1 MSTRILLIDD
11 DPAVHEVARPY
22 LEREGYL
29 VYSATVA
36 RDGID
41 LARIRNPSLL
51 VLDRMLPD
59 MTGEQVL
66 EEIRRRSDVP
76 VVMLSG
82 AAGVDER
89 IEGLALGADDYLNKP
104 FSPRELIARVKA
116 VLRRRGEGGGVQAEV
131 LVFDGGS
138 LHIDTV
144 RHEVRVDGSVR
155 DLTPSEYNLL
165 LALAEHPG
173 RVYTRS
179 ELAYKARGHDFEGYE
194 RTVDA
199 HIKNLRRKI
208 EPEFAQPRYVETV
221 RGVGYRLGV
230 DAL

>member
-41 LARIRNPSLL
+41 LARIRNPNLL

-59 MTGEQVL
+59 MTGEEVL

-89 IEGLALGADDYLNKP
+89 VQGLALGADDYLTKP

-116 VLRRRGEGGGVQAEV
+116 VLRRRGETGVQAEV
-131 LVFDGGS
+131 LVF
-138 LHIDTV
+138 
-144 RHEVRVDGSVR
+144 
-155 DLTPSEYNLL
+155 
-165 LALAEHPG
+165 
-173 RVYTRS
+173 
-179 ELAYKARGHDFEGYE
+179 EG
-194 RTVDA
+194 
-199 HIKNLRRKI
+199 
-208 EPEFAQPRYVETV
+208 
-221 RGVGYRLGV
+221 
-230 DAL
+230 

>member
-41 LARIRNPSLL
+41 LARIRNFSLL

-59 MTGEQVL
+59 MTGEAVL

-89 IEGLALGADDYLNKP
+89 ITGLALGADDYLTKP

-116 VLRRRGEGGGVQAEV
+116 VLRRRGEGAAKAEV
-131 LVFDGGS
+131 LAFDGGA

-144 RHEVRVDGSVR
+144 RHEVRVAGAVC

-173 RVYTRS
+173 RVYARS

-208 EPEFAQPRYVETV
+208 EPDFGTPRFVETI

-230 DAL
+230 DPL

>member
-22 LEREGYL
+22 LEREGFL

-116 VLRRRGEGGGVQAEV
+116 VLRRRGEGGAQAEV
-131 LVFDGGS
+131 MGFDGGA

-144 RHEVRVDGSVR
+144 RHEVRVDGAVR